1 MTWLNKFKIA
11 ILNSDLQTIESLINE
26 RPSKFTDI
34 NEVQEA
40 TILTQQAIKIFK
52 ESKNSLSLELKKLK
66 NIRNYIS

>member
-11 ILNSDLQTIESLINE
+11 ILNSDLQTIESLISE